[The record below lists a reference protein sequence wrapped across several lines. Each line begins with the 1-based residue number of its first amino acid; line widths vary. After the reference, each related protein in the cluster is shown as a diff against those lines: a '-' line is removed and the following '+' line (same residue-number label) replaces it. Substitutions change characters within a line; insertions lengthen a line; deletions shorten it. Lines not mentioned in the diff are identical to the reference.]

1 MEGCSCWEFRPCMS
15 DKARKQKRSDIQGNV
30 PEGLEQKAK
39 DGKQKLLRVWGIKE
53 DTGI

>member
-1 MEGCSCWEFRPCMS
+1 MGAVVGSS
-15 DKARKQKRSDIQGNV
+15 DHECLIKQGNRKELIYV
-30 PEGLEQKAK
+30 DCARRTGTESK

>member
-1 MEGCSCWEFRPCMS
+1 MGAAVGSS
-15 DKARKQKRSDIQGNV
+15 DHECLINQGHRKEVIYGECARRTGTES
-30 PEGLEQKAK
+30 K